1 MGRDYY
7 YLSASLPTLNF
18 TQSPPLTLETF
29 LAECEKLMAPDD
41 HQKMLR
47 ALSGEEPKGRVGT
60 DVYGRWISFNRDFKN
75 EMAYFR
81 AKRAGKDPS
90 KYVRGE
96 RNAGSSLI
104 DAVLRASKAE
114 DPLSA
119 ERILDQVRFEFLE
132 QLAMGQF
139 MNFEY
144 LLTYGLKLKMM
155 TRYARIGSPLGQEFF
170 KALKQIDIKL
180 D

>member
-1 MGRDYY
+1 MGRAYY
-7 YLSASLPTLNF
+7 YLSASLPTLVF
-18 TQSPPLTLETF
+18 HQSPPLTLETF
-29 LAECEKLMAPDD
+29 LAECEKLMAPGDYR
-41 HQKMLR
+41 KMLLV
-47 ALSGEEPKGRVGT
+47 LSNEEPKERATGDT
-60 DVYGRWISFNRDFKN
+60 YGRWIAFNKEFKN

-81 AKRAGKDPS
+81 AKRAGKDPM
-90 KYVRGE
+90 KYVRGVRSLDHRLTE
-96 RNAGSSLI
+96 AVARAG
-104 DAVLRASKAE
+104 RAE

-119 ERILDQVRFEFLE
+119 ERILDEVRFEFLE
-132 QLAMGQF
+132 QLAAGEF

-155 TRYARIGSPLGQEFF
+155 TRYARIGSSRGEEIF